1 MILKI
6 NFNSCTIKIIWTFL
20 DNWFKKRQVGR
31 KPTKLE
37 KTNKNNK
44 ETILETKQRM
54 SKNTLASKYVE
65 LADIENLEKYRKD
78 RKDEAVYKTPD
89 L

>member
-1 MILKI
+1 
-6 NFNSCTIKIIWTFL
+6 
-20 DNWFKKRQVGR
+20 
-31 KPTKLE
+31 
-37 KTNKNNK
+37 
-44 ETILETKQRM
+44 M